1 MEWIFPFPV
10 NFSIRVLLYI
20 CLYHRAMDISNKEG
34 DEAALEGRKYIR
46 WDAEGVEK
54 IQPHEEEDIKA
65 VAEQINAIQRAMYNQ
80 HRHAFGG
87 KAHAR
92 RYRLCGLS

>member
-1 MEWIFPFPV
+1 M

-20 CLYHRAMDISNKEG
+20 GLYHRAMDISNKKG

-87 KAHAR
+87 KPMRGDIDYAGSAK
-92 RYRLCGLS
+92 

>member
-1 MEWIFPFPV
+1 
-10 NFSIRVLLYI
+10 
-20 CLYHRAMDISNKEG
+20 MDISNKKG

-87 KAHAR
+87 KPILGDH
-92 RYRLCGLS
+92 